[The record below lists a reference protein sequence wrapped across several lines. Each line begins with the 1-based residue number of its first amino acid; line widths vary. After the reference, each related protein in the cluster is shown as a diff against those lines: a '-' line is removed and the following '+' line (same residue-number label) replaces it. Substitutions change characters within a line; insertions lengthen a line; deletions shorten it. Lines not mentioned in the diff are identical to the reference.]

1 MVVSVSQSHSHAA
14 PGSAPS
20 PDLATLLAK
29 VEATSHRRECAPPLR
44 GANLTPSNSIAP
56 RICWPL
62 LQSAFVKPGFG
73 TKAEWVGSQKS
84 KKDTPAPRKLFVFFF
99 QKGTLPPSRQLYYYP
114 IKRKTRQKWF
124 LAIGRENFEPP
135 QGNGQPFWTIQFQNV
150 SSLIKDFSIVDPH
163 FDAWRQVPKILP
175 QNGD

>member
-44 GANLTPSNSIAP
+44 GATLTPSNSIAP

-73 TKAEWVGSQKS
+73 TKAEWVGSQKF
-84 KKDTPAPRKLFVFFF
+84 KKDTPAPRKLFVFFS
-99 QKGTLPPSRQLYYYP
+99 KKEHYRPPGNFTITPSN
-114 IKRKTRQKWF
+114 
-124 LAIGRENFEPP
+124 GRRAKS
-135 QGNGQPFWTIQFQNV
+135 GFWR
-150 SSLIKDFSIVDPH
+150 LEG
-163 FDAWRQVPKILP
+163 KILNP
-175 QNGD
+175 PRETGSRFGPFNFKTYHLL